1 MEPCERQPII
11 LRRGAASGRR
21 LAHFTAV
28 AVIAAAVS
36 AASLEAA
43 RQLVIPRNS
52 VGAAQ
57 IRNGAILPA
66 DLNRQTVRWLN
77 AGAPNPRGRGVTVAS
92 GEHGDRVRVT
102 AATVSAGGD
111 VLGQIEYVGG
121 LSCPNLGPWPTA
133 EATFFNASGSVVATG
148 SDTKTSVAP
157 GVRYPL
163 RILGAQGAVRA
174 EAVASVICI

>member
-1 MEPCERQPII
+1 M
-11 LRRGAASGRR
+11 RG
-21 LAHFTAV
+21 LAQLVAV
-28 AVIAAAVS
+28 AVVASVVS
-36 AASLEAA
+36 AASVEAA
-43 RQLVIPRNS
+43 QRLVIPRNS
-52 VGAAQ
+52 VGTAQ
-57 IRNGAILPA
+57 IRSGAILRT
-66 DLNRQTVRWLN
+66 DLNRSTVDWLI
-77 AGAPNPRGRGVTVAS
+77 AAAPAPRGRGVTVAS
-92 GEHGDRVRVT
+92 GDHGDRVRIT
-102 AATVSAGGD
+102 AATMSRDGD
-111 VLGQIEYVGG
+111 VLGQIEYLGG